1 VIAIPTNTFHN
12 LSFDKKFRILEA
24 SVDEFSKL
32 PYEQVKLSEIIKNAN
47 IPRGSFYQY
56 FEDKQD
62 LFFYIF
68 SKIAERKMDYMK
80 DLLANQNDL
89 DFLDLFNELFRRG
102 AKFALE
108 NPRYVSIMAL
118 VMQNR
123 NDLYH
128 KLIGDNLV
136 IAREYYVSFIE
147 KDKQKGI
154 ISDTID
160 SITLANLVIELTTN
174 VTLEQLMNGKEEM
187 NYDQMINSI
196 ENVMSIFKKGIL
208 TGE

>member
-1 VIAIPTNTFHN
+1 
-12 LSFDKKFRILEA
+12 
-24 SVDEFSKL
+24 
-32 PYEQVKLSEIIKNAN
+32 
-47 IPRGSFYQY
+47 
-56 FEDKQD
+56 
-62 LFFYIF
+62 
-68 SKIAERKMDYMK
+68 MDYMK